1 MHAMERIN
9 RKTWSDPF
17 ALRDYQNGGG
27 YLNEGEAA
35 ALRAAFAATAG
46 RRVLDI
52 GVGGGRTS
60 ALLRDCSETYLGIDY
75 TPEMIRLARRKHPD
89 LRFELMDARD
99 LSSLPAEGFDVV
111 LFSYN
116 GIDSVNAEGR
126 YAVMDSVARVLAPGG
141 VFVFSTFHRG
151 WDGFSRR
158 IGYRRLVWTRDPVR
172 LVLRAGAYATRSAT
186 GLWRKFRNARLEERD
201 AEHAIMLHGA
211 HDFGILVYA
220 TTPAQAEAQ
229 LHAAGFEAPH
239 ALLDLDG
246 RPLAVTAGPELEYF
260 YVVVRKP
267 EPR

>member
-17 ALRDYQNGGG
+17 ALRDYQQGGG
-27 YLNEGEAA
+27 YLNAGEAA
-35 ALRAAFAATAG
+35 ALDAAFAAAGG

-60 ALLRDCSETYLGIDY
+60 ALLRERAESYLGIDY
-75 TPEMIRLARRKHPD
+75 TPEMIRLARRNHPD
-89 LRFELMDARD
+89 LRYELMDARD
-99 LSSLPAEGFDVV
+99 LSHLPAESFDVV

-116 GIDSVNAEGR
+116 GIDSVNPDGR
-126 YAVMDSVARVLAPGG
+126 LEVMASVERVLVPGG

-172 LVLRAGAYATRSAT
+172 LMLRAGAFATRSAT

-220 TTPAQAEAQ
+220 TTPSQTEGQ
-229 LHAAGFEAPH
+229 LRAAGFEAPA
-239 ALLDLDG
+239 ALLDLAG
-246 RPLAVTAGPELEYF
+246 NSLARGIGPAVEYF
-260 YVVVRKP
+260 YVVARKP
-267 EPR
+267 GT